1 MRTTLKR
8 GIGRGAAVDGN
19 GRAVLP
25 PAATTPMTLYR
36 QPERAR
42 RTGLQLV
49 GRILLWLLVAVL
61 VVAAGL
67 LGGAYLYFH
76 EQVKAVQ
83 AHTPDVIRAEKG
95 LDIPQAGKPAT
106 ALIVGYDH
114 RAGRESGLPS
124 RSDTVMLVRA
134 DPIDKTVS
142 MMSLPRDVLVPI
154 YCRPG
159 QPVTTDRINSAYE
172 RCGTRGTLET
182 VKALT
187 GLSVNYLITVNF
199 RGFKQVVD
207 KLGGVW
213 IDVDRRYFNDNAGLT
228 TGYNTY
234 ATINLQP
241 GYQRLGGSDALD
253 YVRYRHT
260 DSDLYRVARQ
270 QAFVK
275 AFKEQV
281 SSSFSIWKVPKL
293 VHAITSN
300 LEVGQAGNRQ
310 ISGKTIKSYAFFLY
324 GLPSGHFFQPK
335 IANLQPAGPF
345 NAELSAPPGAVEQA
359 VREFTNPD
367 VEAPGKAT
375 AQALGTKFRS
385 HAVKP
390 SQISLV
396 FLNGNGKPGSA
407 SNASFELAK
416 RHYRGVVP
424 PDPQDRNAPRYD
436 YKHTIVFYD
445 PNKKLALQG
454 ARRVAGLFSDAVI
467 AEIPPSL
474 RPHQV
479 PALLI
484 VVVGASFDG
493 TFRTQSAVDQT
504 PKKEPPAVVS
514 NPGASLPLVRSVQKK
529 VPFRLEYPLLLER
542 SSSPSSTVPVRS
554 YWIANGHKAVRLV
567 YTTNTDGDYWGIEE
581 TDWADAPVLQEP
593 NFKHRIKGREFSFY
607 YSGPNLHMIV
617 LRERGATYW
626 VVNTLLDKLSNET
639 MLAIA
644 KSLRPLGK

>member
-8 GIGRGAAVDGN
+8 GIGRGAGVDGN

-36 QPERAR
+36 QPDRR
-42 RTGLQLV
+42 QRTGLQLV
-49 GRILLWLLVAVL
+49 GRILLWLLIAVL

-95 LDIPQAGKPAT
+95 LDVPQAGKPAT
-106 ALIVGYDH
+106 ALIIGYDH
-114 RAGRESGLPS
+114 RAGQESNLPS
-124 RSDTVMLVRA
+124 RSDTIMLVRA

-142 MMSLPRDVLVPI
+142 LMSLPRDLLVPI

-213 IDVDRRYFNDNAGLT
+213 IDVDRRYFNDNGGRT
-228 TGYNTY
+228 YNTY

-241 GYQRLGGSDALD
+241 GYQRLDGSDALD
-253 YVRYRHT
+253 FVRYRHT

-281 SSSFSIWKVPKL
+281 SSSFSIGKIPKL

-300 LEVGQAGNRQ
+300 VEVGQSGNRQ
-310 ISGKTIKSYAFFLY
+310 ISGKTILSYAFFLY

-335 IANLQPAGPF
+335 VENLQPAGPF
-345 NAELSAPPGAVEQA
+345 NAELAAPPGTVAQA
-359 VREFTNPD
+359 VQQFSNPD
-367 VEAPGKAT
+367 VEAAGKAT

-385 HAVKP
+385 HALKP
-390 SQISLV
+390 SKVSLV
-396 FLNGNGKPGSA
+396 VLNGNGQPGSA
-407 SNASFELAK
+407 ANASFELAK
-416 RHYRGVVP
+416 RHFRVVVP

-445 PNKKLALQG
+445 PHKKLALAG
-454 ARRVAGLFSDAVI
+454 ARRVAALFSDAVI
-467 AEIPPSL
+467 AEIPSTL
-474 RPHQV
+474 RSHQFR
-479 PALLI
+479 AMLI

-493 TFRTQSAVDQT
+493 TFAQSAPDQT
-504 PKKEPPAVVS
+504 PKKEPPAVYS
-514 NPGASLPLVRSVQKK
+514 NPGASLPLVRSIRRK
-529 VPFRLEYPLLLER
+529 VPFRLEYPLLLEKT
-542 SSSPSSTVPVRS
+542 SSPSTLEPVRA
-554 YWIANGHKAVRLV
+554 YTIAKGHKAVRLV
-567 YTTNTDGDYWGIEE
+567 YSTNTVGDYWGIEE
-581 TDWADAPVLQEP
+581 TDWTDAPALQEP
-593 NFKHRIKGREFSFY
+593 NFKHRIKGREFFFY

-617 LRERGATYW
+617 LREHGATYW
-626 VVNTLLDKLSNET
+626 VTNSLLDRLSNET

>member
-8 GIGRGAAVDGN
+8 GIGRGAGVDGN

-25 PAATTPMTLYR
+25 PATRTPMTLYR
-36 QPERAR
+36 QPARTR
-42 RTGLQLV
+42 RTGLQLM

-114 RAGRESGLPS
+114 RAGPESGLPS

-142 MMSLPRDVLVPI
+142 MMSLPRDLLVPI

-228 TGYNTY
+228 PGYSTY
-234 ATINLQP
+234 ATINLKP
-241 GYQRLGGSDALD
+241 GYQRLSGSDALD
-253 YVRYRHT
+253 FVRYRHT

-270 QAFVK
+270 QEFVK

-281 SSSFSIWKVPKL
+281 SQSFSVDRLPKL
-293 VHAITSN
+293 IHAVTSN
-300 LEVGQAGNRQ
+300 VQVGQSGNRAV
-310 ISGKTIKSYAFFLY
+310 SGTTILSYALFLY
-324 GLPSGHFFQPK
+324 RLPSGHFFQPK
-335 IANLQPAGPF
+335 IENLQPAGPY

-359 VREFTNPD
+359 VGEFKNPD
-367 VEAPGKAT
+367 VEAPGKAS

-385 HAVKP
+385 SAP
-390 SQISLV
+390 RPRQISLV
-396 FLNGNGKPGSA
+396 VLNGNGQPGSA
-407 SNASFELAK
+407 ANASFELAK
-416 RHYRGVVP
+416 RHYRVVVP

-445 PNKKLALQG
+445 PHEKLALAG
-454 ARRVAGLFSDAVI
+454 ARRVARLFSDAVI

-474 RPHQV
+474 RGYQFRAMLV
-479 PALLI
+479 

-493 TFRTQSAVDQT
+493 TFAASVPDQT
-504 PKKEPPAVVS
+504 PKKEPPAVYS
-514 NPGASLPLVRSVQKK
+514 NPGASLPLVRSVRHK
-529 VPFRLEYPLLLER
+529 VPFRLQYPLLLEKT
-542 SSSPSSTVPVRS
+542 SSPSTLEPVRA
-554 YWIANGHKAVRLV
+554 YTIAKGHKAVRLV
-567 YTTNTDGDYWGIEE
+567 YSTSTLGDYWGIEE
-581 TDWADAPVLQEP
+581 TDWTDAPVLREP
-593 NFKHRIKGREFSFY
+593 NFKHRIKGREFDFY
-607 YSGPNLHMIV
+607 YSGPNLHMVV
-617 LRERGATYW
+617 LRRGAASYW
-626 VVNTLLDKLSNET
+626 VVNTLLDSLSNET

-644 KSLRPLGK
+644 KSLRPLGR

>member
-8 GIGRGAAVDGN
+8 GIGRGAGVDGN

-25 PAATTPMTLYR
+25 PATTTPMTLYR
-36 QPERAR
+36 QPERGR

-49 GRILLWLLVAVL
+49 GRILLWLLIAVL

-114 RAGRESGLPS
+114 RAGQESALPS
-124 RSDTVMLVRA
+124 RSDTIMLVRA

-142 MMSLPRDVLVPI
+142 LMSLPRDLLVPI

-228 TGYNTY
+228 SGYSTY

-241 GYQRLGGSDALD
+241 GYQRLNGSDALD
-253 YVRYRHT
+253 FVRYRHT

-281 SSSFSIWKVPKL
+281 SSSFSLTKIPKL

-300 LEVGQAGNRQ
+300 VEVGQSGNRQ
-310 ISGKTIKSYAFFLY
+310 ISGKTILSYAYFLY

-335 IANLQPAGPF
+335 VENLQPAGPF
-345 NAELSAPPGAVEQA
+345 NAELSAPPGAVSQA
-359 VREFTNPD
+359 VQEFSNPD
-367 VEAPGKAT
+367 VEAAGKAT

-385 HAVKP
+385 HALKP
-390 SQISLV
+390 SKISLV
-396 FLNGNGKPGSA
+396 VLNGNGQPGSA
-407 SNASFELAK
+407 ANASFELAK
-416 RHYRGVVP
+416 RHFRVVVP

-445 PNKKLALQG
+445 PHKKLALAG
-454 ARRVAGLFSDAVI
+454 ARRVAALFSDAVI
-467 AEIPPSL
+467 AEIPPTL
-474 RPHQV
+474 RSHQFR
-479 PALLI
+479 AMLI

-493 TFRTQSAVDQT
+493 TFRQSTPDQT
-504 PKKEPPAVVS
+504 PKKEPPAVMS
-514 NPGASLPLVRSVQKK
+514 NPGASVPLVRSVRRK
-529 VPFRLEYPLLLER
+529 VPFRLEYPLLLEKT
-542 SSSPSSTVPVRS
+542 SSPSTLEPVRA
-554 YWIANGHKAVRLV
+554 YTIAKGHKAVRLI
-567 YTTNTDGDYWGIEE
+567 YSTNTVGDYWGIEE
-581 TDWADAPVLQEP
+581 TNWTDAPVLQEP

-617 LRERGATYW
+617 LREHGATYW
-626 VVNTLLDKLSNET
+626 VVNSLLDKLSNET

>member
-8 GIGRGAAVDGN
+8 GIGRGAGADGN
-19 GRAVLP
+19 GRAARP

-36 QPERAR
+36 QPERRR
-42 RTGLQLV
+42 RTGLQLL
-49 GRILLWLLVAVL
+49 GRILLWLLIAVL

-95 LDIPQAGKPAT
+95 LDVPVAGRPAT

-114 RAGRESGLPS
+114 RAGPESSLPS
-124 RSDTVMLVRA
+124 RSDTIMLVRA

-142 MMSLPRDVLVPI
+142 LMSLPRDLLVPI

-182 VKALT
+182 VKELT

-241 GYQRLGGSDALD
+241 GYQRLDGSDALD
-253 YVRYRHT
+253 FVRYRHT

-275 AFKEQV
+275 SFKEQV
-281 SSSFSIWKVPKL
+281 SQSFSIKKVPKL

-300 LEVGQAGNRQ
+300 IEVGQAGNRE
-310 ISGKTIKSYAFFLY
+310 ISGKTVLSYAFFLY
-324 GLPSGHFFQPK
+324 GLPNGHFFQPK
-335 IANLQPAGPF
+335 VENLQPAGPF
-345 NAELSAPPGAVEQA
+345 NAELQAPSGAVEQA

-375 AQALGTKFRS
+375 AQALGTTFRS

-396 FLNGNGKPGSA
+396 VLNGNGKLGSA
-407 SNASFELAK
+407 ANASFELTK
-416 RHYRGVVP
+416 RHYRVVVP
-424 PDPQDRNAPRYD
+424 PDRADRNAPRYD
-436 YKHTIVFYD
+436 YKHTVVFYD
-445 PNKKLALQG
+445 PHKKLAQQG
-454 ARRVAGLFSDAVI
+454 ARRVARLFGDAAI
-467 AEIPPSL
+467 APLTAAL
-474 RPHQV
+474 RPHQFRAMLV
-479 PALLI
+479 

-493 TFRTQSAVDQT
+493 TFATQSTVDQT
-504 PKKEPPAVVS
+504 PKKEPPAVYS
-514 NPGASLPLVRSVQKK
+514 NPGVSVPLVRSVQRK
-529 VPFRLEYPLLLER
+529 VPFRLEYPLLLEK
-542 SSSPSSTVPVRS
+542 SSSPSTLEPVRS

-567 YTTNTDGDYWGIEE
+567 YTTKTLGDYRAIEE
-581 TDWADAPVLQEP
+581 TDWTDAP
-593 NFKHRIKGREFSFY
+593 
-607 YSGPNLHMIV
+607 
-617 LRERGATYW
+617 
-626 VVNTLLDKLSNET
+626 D
-639 MLAIA
+639 
-644 KSLRPLGK
+644 

>member
-8 GIGRGAAVDGN
+8 GIGRGAGVDGN

-36 QPERAR
+36 QPERRR

-49 GRILLWLLVAVL
+49 GRILLWLLIAGL

-95 LDIPQAGKPAT
+95 LDVPQAGKPAT

-114 RAGRESGLPS
+114 RAGQESNLPS
-124 RSDTVMLVRA
+124 RSDTIMLVRA

-142 MMSLPRDVLVPI
+142 LLSFPRDLLVPI
-154 YCRPG
+154 HCPG
-159 QPVTTDRINSAYE
+159 QPVTVDRINAAYE
-172 RCGTRGTLET
+172 RCKTRGTLET

-187 GLSVNYLITVNF
+187 GLSVNYLVTVNF

-228 TGYNTY
+228 SGYSTY

-241 GYQRLGGSDALD
+241 GYQRLNGSNALD
-253 YVRYRHT
+253 FVRYRHT

-281 SSSFSIWKVPKL
+281 SSSFSIGKIPKL
-293 VHAITSN
+293 VHAVTSN
-300 LEVGQAGNRQ
+300 VEVGQSGNRQ
-310 ISGKTIKSYAFFLY
+310 ISGKTILSYAFFLY

-335 IANLQPAGPF
+335 LDNLQPAGPF
-345 NAELSAPPGAVEQA
+345 NAELQALPGTVEQA
-359 VREFTNPD
+359 VRAFSSPD

-375 AQALGTKFRS
+375 AQALGTKFHS
-385 HAVKP
+385 QALKP
-390 SQISLV
+390 SKISLV
-396 FLNGNGKPGSA
+396 VLNGNGRPGSGA
-407 SNASFELAK
+407 NASFELAK
-416 RHYRGVVP
+416 RHYRVVVP

-445 PNKKLALQG
+445 PHEKLAQQG
-454 ARRVAGLFSDAVI
+454 ARRVAGVFGDAVI
-467 AEIPPSL
+467 AAIPPTL
-474 RPHQV
+474 RSRQFHAMLV
-479 PALLI
+479 

-493 TFRTQSAVDQT
+493 TFAQSAPDQT
-504 PKKEPPAVVS
+504 PKKEPPSVVS
-514 NPGASLPLVRSVQKK
+514 NPGASLPLVRSVRRK
-529 VPFRLEYPLLLER
+529 VPFRLEYPLLLEKTSAPT
-542 SSSPSSTVPVRS
+542 SSEPVRA
-554 YWIANGHKAVRLV
+554 YTIAGGHKAIRLV
-567 YTTNTDGDYWGIEE
+567 YSTNTVGDYWGIEE
-581 TDWADAPVLQEP
+581 TDWTGAPILQEP
-593 NFKHRIKGREFSFY
+593 NFKHRIKGREFDFY

-617 LRERGATYW
+617 LREHGATYW
-626 VVNTLLDKLSNET
+626 VENSLLDRLSNET

>member
-8 GIGRGAAVDGN
+8 GIGRGAGFDGN

-36 QPERAR
+36 QPERRR

-49 GRILLWLLVAVL
+49 GRILLWLLIAAL

-114 RAGRESGLPS
+114 RAGQESSLPS
-124 RSDTVMLVRA
+124 RSDTIMLVRA

-142 MMSLPRDVLVPI
+142 LMSLPRDLLVPI

-213 IDVDRRYFNDNAGLT
+213 IDVDRRYFNDNGGRT
-228 TGYNTY
+228 YNTY

-241 GYQRLGGSDALD
+241 GYQRLNGSDALD
-253 YVRYRHT
+253 FVRYRHT

-281 SSSFSIWKVPKL
+281 SASFSIWKVPKL

-300 LEVGQAGNRQ
+300 VEVGQAGNRQ
-310 ISGKTIKSYAFFLY
+310 VSGTTIKSYAFFLY

-335 IANLQPAGPF
+335 IENLQPAGPF
-345 NAELSAPPGAVEQA
+345 NAELQAPPGAVAQA
-359 VREFTNPD
+359 VQQFSNPD
-367 VEAPGKAT
+367 VEAAGKAT

-385 HAVKP
+385 HALKP
-390 SQISLV
+390 SRISLV
-396 FLNGNGKPGSA
+396 VLNGNGRPGSA
-407 SNASFELAK
+407 ANASAELAK
-416 RHYRGVVP
+416 RRFRVVVP
-424 PDPQDRNAPRYD
+424 PDPHDRNAPRYD
-436 YKHTIVFYD
+436 YKHTVVFYD
-445 PNKKLALQG
+445 PHKKLALAG

-467 AEIPPSL
+467 AEIPPTL
-474 RPHQV
+474 RGYQFR
-479 PALLI
+479 AMLI
-484 VVVGASFDG
+484 VVLGASFDG
-493 TFRTQSAVDQT
+493 AFAQSATDQT
-504 PKKEPPAVVS
+504 PKKEPPAVYS
-514 NPGASLPLVRSVQKK
+514 NPGASLPLVRSVRRK
-529 VPFRLEYPLLLER
+529 VPFRLEYPLLLEKT
-542 SSSPSSTVPVRS
+542 SSPSTLAPVRA
-554 YWIANGHKAVRLV
+554 YTIAKGHKAVRLV
-567 YTTNTDGDYWGIEE
+567 YSTNTVGDYWGIEE
-581 TDWADAPVLQEP
+581 TNWTDAPVLREP
-593 NFKHRIKGREFSFY
+593 NFKHRIKGREFDFY

-617 LRERGATYW
+617 LRDHGATYW
-626 VVNTLLDKLSNET
+626 VTNTLLDKLSNET

>member
-8 GIGRGAAVDGN
+8 GIGRGAGVDGN

-25 PAATTPMTLYR
+25 PATTTPMTLYR
-36 QPERAR
+36 QPERR
-42 RTGLQLV
+42 HRTGLQLV
-49 GRILLWLLVAVL
+49 GRILLWLLIAVL

-95 LDIPQAGKPAT
+95 LDVPQAGKPAT

-114 RAGRESGLPS
+114 RAGEESNLPS
-124 RSDTVMLVRA
+124 RSDT
-134 DPIDKTVS
+134 I
-142 MMSLPRDVLVPI
+142 
-154 YCRPG
+154 
-159 QPVTTDRINSAYE
+159 
-172 RCGTRGTLET
+172 
-182 VKALT
+182 
-187 GLSVNYLITVNF
+187 
-199 RGFKQVVD
+199 

-213 IDVDRRYFNDNAGLT
+213 VDVDRRYFNNNAGLT
-228 TGYNTY
+228 TGYSTY

-253 YVRYRHT
+253 FVRYRHT

-281 SSSFSIWKVPKL
+281 SSSFSLKKVPKL

-300 LEVGQAGNRQ
+300 VEVGQSGNRQ
-310 ISGKTIKSYAFFLY
+310 ISGKTILSYAYFLY
-324 GLPSGHFFQPK
+324 SLPSGHFFQPK
-335 IANLQPAGPF
+335 VENLQQAGPF
-345 NAELSAPPGAVEQA
+345 NAELQAPPGAVAQA
-359 VREFTNPD
+359 VQQFQNPD
-367 VEAPGKAT
+367 VEAAGKAT
-375 AQALGTKFRS
+375 AQALGAKFRS
-385 HAVKP
+385 HALKP
-390 SQISLV
+390 SRISLV
-396 FLNGNGKPGSA
+396 VLNGNGRPGSGA
-407 SNASFELAK
+407 NASFELAK
-416 RHYRGVVP
+416 RHFRVVVP
-424 PDPQDRNAPRYD
+424 PDPADRNAPRYD

-445 PNKKLALQG
+445 PHKKLALAG

-474 RPHQV
+474 RSHQFR
-479 PALLI
+479 AMLI

-493 TFRTQSAVDQT
+493 TFATRSAIDQT
-504 PKKEPPAVVS
+504 PKKEPPAVAS
-514 NPGASLPLVRSVQKK
+514 NPGASLPLVRSVRRK
-529 VPFRLEYPLLLER
+529 VPFRLEYPLLLEKT
-542 SSSPSSTVPVRS
+542 SAPSSLEPVRVYRIS
-554 YWIANGHKAVRLV
+554 GDHKAVRLV
-567 YTTNTDGDYWGIEE
+567 YTTNTVGDYWGIEE
-581 TDWADAPVLQEP
+581 TDWPDAPALQQP

-617 LRERGATYW
+617 RREHGAAYW
-626 VVNTLLDKLSNET
+626 VVNSLLDKLSNET

>member
-8 GIGRGAAVDGN
+8 GIGRGAGVDGN

-36 QPERAR
+36 QPERRR
-42 RTGLQLV
+42 RTRLQLV
-49 GRILLWLLVAVL
+49 GRILLWLLIAVL

-95 LDIPQAGKPAT
+95 LDVPQAGKPAT
-106 ALIVGYDH
+106 ALIIGYDH
-114 RAGRESGLPS
+114 RAGQESNLPS
-124 RSDTVMLVRA
+124 RSDTIMLVRA

-142 MMSLPRDVLVPI
+142 LMSLPRDLLVPI

-213 IDVDRRYFNDNAGLT
+213 IDVDRRYFNDNGGRT
-228 TGYNTY
+228 YNTY

-241 GYQRLGGSDALD
+241 GYQRLNGSDALD
-253 YVRYRHT
+253 FVRYRHT

-281 SSSFSIWKVPKL
+281 SSSFSLKKVPKL

-300 LEVGQAGNRQ
+300 VEVGQSGNRQ
-310 ISGKTIKSYAFFLY
+310 ISGRTILSYAFFLY

-335 IANLQPAGPF
+335 VDNLQPAGPF
-345 NAELSAPPGAVEQA
+345 NAELAAPPGAVAQA
-359 VREFTNPD
+359 VQQFSNPD
-367 VEAPGKAT
+367 VEAAGKAT

-385 HAVKP
+385 HALKP
-390 SQISLV
+390 SRISLV
-396 FLNGNGKPGSA
+396 VLNGNGRPGSA
-407 SNASFELAK
+407 ANASFELAK
-416 RHYRGVVP
+416 RHFRVVVP

-445 PNKKLALQG
+445 PHKKLALAG

-467 AEIPPSL
+467 AEIPPSV
-474 RPHQV
+474 RSHQFR
-479 PALLI
+479 AMLI

-493 TFRTQSAVDQT
+493 TFAQSAAAQL
-504 PKKEPPAVVS
+504 PKKEPPAVYS
-514 NPGASLPLVRSVQKK
+514 NPGASLELVRSVRRK
-529 VPFRLEYPLLLER
+529 VPFRLEYPLLLEKT
-542 SSSPSSTVPVRS
+542 SSPSTLEPVRA
-554 YWIANGHKAVRLV
+554 YTIAKGHKAVRLI
-567 YTTNTDGDYWGIEE
+567 YSTNTVGDYWGIEE
-581 TDWADAPVLQEP
+581 TDWTDAPVLQEP

-617 LRERGATYW
+617 LREHGATYW
-626 VVNTLLDKLSNET
+626 VVNSLLDRLSNET

>member
-8 GIGRGAAVDGN
+8 GIGRGAGVDGN
-19 GRAVLP
+19 GRAFLP
-25 PAATTPMTLYR
+25 PAALTPMTLYR
-36 QPERAR
+36 QPERTR

-49 GRILLWLLVAVL
+49 GRILLWLLIAVL

-83 AHTPDVIRAEKG
+83 AHTPELIRAERG
-95 LDIPQAGKPAT
+95 LDVTEAGKPAT

-114 RAGRESGLPS
+114 RAGPESGLPS
-124 RSDTVMLVRA
+124 RSDTMMLVRA

-142 MMSLPRDVLVPI
+142 MMSLPRDLLVPI

-228 TGYNTY
+228 PGYNTY
-234 ATINLQP
+234 ATIDLKP
-241 GYQRLGGSDALD
+241 GYQRLSGSQALD
-253 YVRYRHT
+253 FVRYRHT

-281 SSSFSIWKVPKL
+281 SASFSIWKLPKL

-300 LEVGQAGNRQ
+300 VEVGQAGNRKV
-310 ISGKTIKSYAFFLY
+310 SGQTIKSYAFFLY

-335 IANLQPAGPF
+335 VENLQQAGPF
-345 NAELSAPPGAVEQA
+345 NAELAAPPGAVAQA
-359 VREFTNPD
+359 VQQFSNPD
-367 VEAPGKAT
+367 VEAAGKAT

-385 HAVKP
+385 HALKP
-390 SQISLV
+390 SKISLV
-396 FLNGNGKPGSA
+396 VLNGNGRPGSA
-407 SNASFELAK
+407 ANASFELAK
-416 RHYRGVVP
+416 RHFRVVVP
-424 PDPQDRNAPRYD
+424 PDPADRNAPRYD

-445 PNKKLALQG
+445 PHKKLALAG
-454 ARRVAGLFSDAVI
+454 ARRVAALFSDAVI
-467 AEIPPSL
+467 AEIPSTL
-474 RPHQV
+474 RGYQFRAMLV
-479 PALLI
+479 

-493 TFRTQSAVDQT
+493 TFAQKASDQT
-504 PKKEPPAVVS
+504 PKKEPPAVYS
-514 NPGASLPLVRSVQKK
+514 NPGASLPLVRSVRRK
-529 VPFRLEYPLLLER
+529 VPFRLEYPLLLEKT
-542 SSSPSSTVPVRS
+542 STPDRTEPVRS
-554 YWIANGHKAVRLV
+554 YRIAKGHKAVRLV
-567 YTTNTDGDYWGIEE
+567 YRTGTVGDYWGIEE
-581 TDWADAPVLQEP
+581 TDWTDAPVLQEP
-593 NFKHRIKGREFSFY
+593 NFKHRIKGREFDFY
-607 YSGPNLHMIV
+607 YSGPNLHMVV
-617 LRERGATYW
+617 LRDHGATYW
-626 VVNTLLDKLSNET
+626 VTNTLLDSLSNET

-644 KSLRPLGK
+644 KS

>member
-8 GIGRGAAVDGN
+8 GIGRGAGVDGN
-19 GRAVLP
+19 GRVVLP

-36 QPERAR
+36 QPERRR
-42 RTGLQLV
+42 RTSLQLV
-49 GRILLWLLVAVL
+49 GRILLWLLIAVL

-95 LDIPQAGKPAT
+95 LDVPVAGRPAT

-114 RAGRESGLPS
+114 RAGPESALPS
-124 RSDTVMLVRA
+124 RSDTIMLVRA

-142 MMSLPRDVLVPI
+142 LMSLPRDLLVPI

-241 GYQRLGGSDALD
+241 GYQRLNGSDALD
-253 YVRYRHT
+253 FVRYRHT

-281 SSSFSIWKVPKL
+281 SSSFSLKKIPKL

-300 LEVGQAGNRQ
+300 VEVGQSGNRQ
-310 ISGKTIKSYAFFLY
+310 ISGKTILSYAFFLY

-335 IANLQPAGPF
+335 IENLQPAGPF
-345 NAELSAPPGAVEQA
+345 NAELSAPPGAVAQA
-359 VREFTNPD
+359 MREFTSPD

-390 SQISLV
+390 RQISLV
-396 FLNGNGKPGSA
+396 VLNGNGKPGSA
-407 SNASFELAK
+407 ANASFEFAK
-416 RHYRGVVP
+416 RHYRVVVP

-445 PNKKLALQG
+445 PHKKLALQG
-454 ARRVAGLFSDAVI
+454 ARRVAGLFADAVI

-474 RPHQV
+474 RAHQFR
-479 PALLI
+479 AMLI

-493 TFRTQSAVDQT
+493 TFATRSAIDQT

-514 NPGASLPLVRSVQKK
+514 NPGASLPLVRSVQRK
-529 VPFRLEYPLLLER
+529 VPFRLEYPTLLEKT
-542 SSSPSSTVPVRS
+542 SSPSTLEPVRS

-567 YTTNTDGDYWGIEE
+567 YTTNTVGDYWGIEE
-581 TDWADAPVLQEP
+581 TDWTDAPVLQEP

>member
-8 GIGRGAAVDGN
+8 GIGRGAGVDGN

-25 PAATTPMTLYR
+25 PAATTPMSLYR
-36 QPERAR
+36 QPERRR

-49 GRILLWLLVAVL
+49 GRILLWLLIAVL

-95 LDIPQAGKPAT
+95 LDVPQAGKPAT

-114 RAGRESGLPS
+114 RAGQESNLPS
-124 RSDTVMLVRA
+124 RSDTIMLVRA

-142 MMSLPRDVLVPI
+142 LLSFPRDLLVPI
-154 YCRPG
+154 HCPG

-207 KLGGVW
+207 KLGGMW
-213 IDVDRRYFNDNAGLT
+213 IDVDRRYFNDNGGRT
-228 TGYNTY
+228 YNTY

-241 GYQRLGGSDALD
+241 GYQRLNGSDALD
-253 YVRYRHT
+253 FVRYRHT

-270 QAFVK
+270 QAFVR

-281 SSSFSIWKVPKL
+281 SQSFSIGKIPKL
-293 VHAITSN
+293 VHAVTSN
-300 LEVGQAGNRQ
+300 VEVGQSGNRQ
-310 ISGKTIKSYAFFLY
+310 ISGKTILSYAFFLY

-335 IANLQPAGPF
+335 VENLQPAGPF
-345 NAELSAPPGAVEQA
+345 NAELSAPPGTVEQA
-359 VREFTNPD
+359 VREFANPD

-385 HAVKP
+385 HALRP
-390 SQISLV
+390 SRISLV
-396 FLNGNGKPGSA
+396 VLNGNGRPGSA
-407 SNASFELAK
+407 ANASFELAK
-416 RHYRGVVP
+416 RRYRVIVP
-424 PDPQDRNAPRYD
+424 PDPKDRNAPRYD

-445 PNKKLALQG
+445 PHKKLAQQG
-454 ARRVAGLFSDAVI
+454 ARRVARLFSDAVI
-467 AEIPPSL
+467 AAIPRTL
-474 RPHQV
+474 RSRQFHAMLV
-479 PALLI
+479 

-493 TFRTQSAVDQT
+493 TFAQSAPDQT

-514 NPGASLPLVRSVQKK
+514 NPGASLPLVRSVRRK
-529 VPFRLEYPLLLER
+529 VPFRLEYPLLLEQT
-542 SSSPSSTVPVRS
+542 SSPSTLEPIRA
-554 YWIANGHKAVRLV
+554 YTIAKGHKAVRLV
-567 YTTNTDGDYWGIEE
+567 YSTNTVGDYWGIEE
-581 TDWADAPVLQEP
+581 TDWTGAPILQEP
-593 NFKHRIKGREFSFY
+593 NFKHRIKGREFDFY

-617 LRERGATYW
+617 LREHGATYW
-626 VVNTLLDKLSNET
+626 VENSLLDRLSNET

>member
-8 GIGRGAAVDGN
+8 GIGRGAGVDGN

-25 PAATTPMTLYR
+25 PATKTPMTLYR
-36 QPERAR
+36 QPERRR
-42 RTGLQLV
+42 RTGPQLV
-49 GRILLWLLVAVL
+49 GRILLWLLIAVL

-95 LDIPQAGKPAT
+95 LDVPQAGKPAT
-106 ALIVGYDH
+106 ALIIGYDH
-114 RAGRESGLPS
+114 RAGPESSLPS
-124 RSDTVMLVRA
+124 RSDTIMLVRA

-142 MMSLPRDVLVPI
+142 MMSLPRDLLVPI

-213 IDVDRRYFNDNAGLT
+213 IDVDRRYFNDNGGRT
-228 TGYNTY
+228 YNTY

-241 GYQRLGGSDALD
+241 GYQRLNGSDALD
-253 YVRYRHT
+253 FVRYRHT

-281 SSSFSIWKVPKL
+281 SSSFSLKKIPKL

-300 LEVGQAGNRQ
+300 VEVGQSGNRQ
-310 ISGKTIKSYAFFLY
+310 ISGKTILSYAFFLY

-335 IANLQPAGPF
+335 VENLQPAGPF
-345 NAELSAPPGAVEQA
+345 NAELAAPSGAVAQA
-359 VREFTNPD
+359 VQQFSNPD
-367 VEAPGKAT
+367 VEAAGKAT

-385 HAVKP
+385 HALKP
-390 SQISLV
+390 SKISLV
-396 FLNGNGKPGSA
+396 VLNGNGKPGSGA
-407 SNASFELAK
+407 NASFELAK
-416 RHYRGVVP
+416 RHFRVVVP
-424 PDPQDRNAPRYD
+424 PDPADRNAPRYD
-436 YKHTIVFYD
+436 YKHTVVFYD
-445 PNKKLALQG
+445 PHKKLALAG
-454 ARRVAGLFSDAVI
+454 ARRVARLFSDSVI

-474 RPHQV
+474 RSHQFR
-479 PALLI
+479 AMLI

-493 TFRTQSAVDQT
+493 TFAQSARTQL
-504 PKKEPPAVVS
+504 PKKEPPAVYS
-514 NPGASLPLVRSVQKK
+514 NPGASLPLVRSVRRK
-529 VPFRLEYPLLLER
+529 VPFRLEYPLLLEKT
-542 SSSPSSTVPVRS
+542 SSPSTLEPVRA
-554 YWIANGHKAVRLV
+554 YTIAKGHKAVRLI
-567 YTTNTDGDYWGIEE
+567 YSTNTVGDYWGIEE
-581 TDWADAPVLQEP
+581 TDWTDAPVLQEP

-617 LRERGATYW
+617 LRDHGATYW
-626 VVNTLLDKLSNET
+626 VTNTLLDKLSNET

>member
-8 GIGRGAAVDGN
+8 GIGRGAGVDGN
-19 GRAVLP
+19 GRVVLP
-25 PAATTPMTLYR
+25 PATTTPMTLYR
-36 QPERAR
+36 QPERR
-42 RTGLQLV
+42 RRSGLQLL
-49 GRILLWLLVAVL
+49 GRILLWLLIAVL

-95 LDIPQAGKPAT
+95 LDVPQAGKPAT
-106 ALIVGYDH
+106 ALIIGYDH
-114 RAGRESGLPS
+114 RAGPESALPS
-124 RSDTVMLVRA
+124 RSDTIMLVRA

-142 MMSLPRDVLVPI
+142 LMSLPRDLLVPI

-213 IDVDRRYFNDNAGLT
+213 IDVDRRYFNDNGGRT
-228 TGYNTY
+228 YNTY

-241 GYQRLGGSDALD
+241 GYQRLKGSDALD
-253 YVRYRHT
+253 FVRYRHT

-281 SSSFSIWKVPKL
+281 SSSFSLKKIPKL

-300 LEVGQAGNRQ
+300 VEVGQSGNRQ
-310 ISGKTIKSYAFFLY
+310 ISGKTILSYAFFLY

-335 IANLQPAGPF
+335 VDNLQPAGPF
-345 NAELSAPPGAVEQA
+345 NAELAAPPGAVAQA
-359 VREFTNPD
+359 VQQFSNPD
-367 VEAPGKAT
+367 VEAAGKAT

-385 HAVKP
+385 HALKA
-390 SQISLV
+390 SRISLV
-396 FLNGNGKPGSA
+396 VLNGNGQPGSA
-407 SNASFELAK
+407 ANASFELAK
-416 RHYRGVVP
+416 RHFRVVVP
-424 PDPQDRNAPRYD
+424 PDPADRNAPRYD

-445 PNKKLALQG
+445 PHKKLALAG
-454 ARRVAGLFSDAVI
+454 ARRVAALFSDAVI
-467 AEIPPSL
+467 AEIPPTL
-474 RPHQV
+474 RGYQFR
-479 PALLI
+479 AMLI

-493 TFRTQSAVDQT
+493 TFAQSAPDQT
-504 PKKEPPAVVS
+504 PKKEPPAVYS
-514 NPGASLPLVRSVQKK
+514 NPGASLPLVRSVRHK
-529 VPFRLEYPLLLER
+529 VPFRLEYPLLLEKT
-542 SSSPSSTVPVRS
+542 SSPSTLEPVRA
-554 YWIANGHKAVRLV
+554 YTIAKGHKAVRLI
-567 YTTNTDGDYWGIEE
+567 YSTNTVGDYWGIEE
-581 TDWADAPVLQEP
+581 TDWTDAPVLQEP
-593 NFKHRIKGREFSFY
+593 NFKHRIKGREFDFY

-617 LRERGATYW
+617 LREHGATYW
-626 VVNTLLDKLSNET
+626 VTNTLLDKLSNET

>member
-8 GIGRGAAVDGN
+8 GIGRGAGVDGN

-25 PAATTPMTLYR
+25 PATTTPMTLYR
-36 QPERAR
+36 QPERRR
-42 RTGLQLV
+42 RTGLQLL
-49 GRILLWLLVAVL
+49 GRILLWLLIAVL

-95 LDIPQAGKPAT
+95 LDVPQAGKPAT
-106 ALIVGYDH
+106 ALIIGYDH
-114 RAGRESGLPS
+114 RAGPESSLPS
-124 RSDTVMLVRA
+124 RSDTIMLVRA

-142 MMSLPRDVLVPI
+142 LMSLPRDLLVPI

-159 QPVTTDRINSAYE
+159 QPLTTDRINSAYE
-172 RCGTRGTLET
+172 RCGTRGSLET

-213 IDVDRRYFNDNAGLT
+213 IDVDRRYFNDNGGRT
-228 TGYNTY
+228 YNTY

-241 GYQRLGGSDALD
+241 GYQRLKGSDALD
-253 YVRYRHT
+253 FVRYRHT

-281 SSSFSIWKVPKL
+281 SSSFSLKKIPKL

-300 LEVGQAGNRQ
+300 VEVGQAGNRQ
-310 ISGKTIKSYAFFLY
+310 ISGKTILSYAFFLY

-335 IANLQPAGPF
+335 VENLQPAGPF
-345 NAELSAPPGAVEQA
+345 NAELAAPPGAVAQA
-359 VREFTNPD
+359 VQQFSNPD
-367 VEAPGKAT
+367 VEAAGKAT

-385 HAVKP
+385 HALKP
-390 SQISLV
+390 SKISLV
-396 FLNGNGKPGSA
+396 VLNGNGQPGSA
-407 SNASFELAK
+407 ANASFELAK
-416 RHYRGVVP
+416 RHFRVVVP
-424 PDPQDRNAPRYD
+424 PDPADRNAPRYD

-445 PNKKLALQG
+445 PHKKLALAG
-454 ARRVAGLFSDAVI
+454 ARRVAALFSDAVI
-467 AEIPPSL
+467 AEIPPTL
-474 RPHQV
+474 RGYQFR
-479 PALLI
+479 AMLI

-493 TFRTQSAVDQT
+493 TFAQSAPDQT
-504 PKKEPPAVVS
+504 PKKEPPAVYS
-514 NPGASLPLVRSVQKK
+514 NPGASLPLVRSVRHK
-529 VPFRLEYPLLLER
+529 VPFRLEYPLLLEKT
-542 SSSPSSTVPVRS
+542 SSPSTLEPVRA
-554 YWIANGHKAVRLV
+554 YTIAKGHKAVRLI
-567 YTTNTDGDYWGIEE
+567 YSTNTVGDYWGIEE
-581 TDWADAPVLQEP
+581 TDWTDAPVLQEP

-617 LRERGATYW
+617 LREHGATYW
-626 VVNTLLDKLSNET
+626 VVNSLLDRLSNET

>member
-8 GIGRGAAVDGN
+8 GIGRGAGVNGN
-19 GRAVLP
+19 GRVVLP
-25 PAATTPMTLYR
+25 PAVTTPMTLYR
-36 QPERAR
+36 QPERR
-42 RTGLQLV
+42 GRTGLQLV
-49 GRILLWLLVAVL
+49 GRILLWLLIAVL

-106 ALIVGYDH
+106 ALVVGYDH
-114 RAGRESGLPS
+114 RAGQESSLPS
-124 RSDTVMLVRA
+124 RSDTIMLVRA

-142 MMSLPRDVLVPI
+142 LMSLPRDLLVPI

-159 QPVTTDRINSAYE
+159 QPITTDRINSAYE

-228 TGYNTY
+228 SGYNTY

-241 GYQRLGGSDALD
+241 GYQRLNGSDALD
-253 YVRYRHT
+253 FVRYRHT

-281 SSSFSIWKVPKL
+281 SSSFSLKKIPKL

-300 LEVGQAGNRQ
+300 VEVGQSGNRQ
-310 ISGKTIKSYAFFLY
+310 ISGKTILSYAFFLY

-335 IANLQPAGPF
+335 VENLQPAGPF
-345 NAELSAPPGAVEQA
+345 NAELQAPPGAVSQA
-359 VREFTNPD
+359 VQQFQNPD
-367 VEAPGKAT
+367 VDAAGKAT

-385 HAVKP
+385 HALKP
-390 SQISLV
+390 SRISLV
-396 FLNGNGKPGSA
+396 VLNGNGRLGSA
-407 SNASFELAK
+407 ANASAELAK
-416 RHYRGVVP
+416 RRFRVVVP
-424 PDPQDRNAPRYD
+424 PDPADRNAPRFD
-436 YKHTIVFYD
+436 YKHTVVFYD
-445 PNKKLALQG
+445 PHKKLALAG
-454 ARRVAGLFSDAVI
+454 ARRVAALFSDSVI

-474 RPHQV
+474 RSHQFR
-479 PALLI
+479 ALLI

-493 TFRTQSAVDQT
+493 TFTQSARDQT
-504 PKKEPPAVVS
+504 PKKEPPAVYS
-514 NPGASLPLVRSVQKK
+514 NPGASLSLVRSVRRK
-529 VPFRLEYPLLLER
+529 VPFRLEYPLLLEKT
-542 SSSPSSTVPVRS
+542 SSPSTLEPVRV
-554 YWIANGHKAVRLV
+554 YTIAKGHKAVRLV
-567 YTTNTDGDYWGIEE
+567 YSTNTVGDYWGIEE
-581 TDWADAPVLQEP
+581 TNWTDAPVLQEP

-617 LRERGATYW
+617 LRDHGATYW
-626 VVNTLLDKLSNET
+626 VTNTLLDKLSNET

>member
-8 GIGRGAAVDGN
+8 GIGRGAGVDGN

-25 PAATTPMTLYR
+25 PSATTPMTLYR
-36 QPERAR
+36 QPERKR

-49 GRILLWLLVAVL
+49 GRILLWLLIAVL

-83 AHTPDVIRAEKG
+83 AHTPEVIRAEKG
-95 LDIPQAGKPAT
+95 LDVPQAGKPAT

-114 RAGRESGLPS
+114 RAGQESNLPS
-124 RSDTVMLVRA
+124 RSDTIMLVRA

-142 MMSLPRDVLVPI
+142 LLSFPRDLLVPI
-154 YCRPG
+154 HCPG
-159 QPVTTDRINSAYE
+159 QPVTVDRINSAYE
-172 RCGTRGTLET
+172 RCKTRGTLET

-187 GLSVNYLITVNF
+187 GLSVNYLVTVNF

-213 IDVDRRYFNDNAGLT
+213 IDVDRRYFNDNGGQT
-228 TGYNTY
+228 YNTY

-241 GYQRLGGSDALD
+241 GYQRLNGSDALD
-253 YVRYRHT
+253 FVRYRHT

-275 AFKEQV
+275 AFKDQV
-281 SSSFSIWKVPKL
+281 SQSFSIKKVPKL

-300 LEVGQAGNRQ
+300 VEVGQSGNRQ
-310 ISGKTIKSYAFFLY
+310 ISGKTILSYAFFLY
-324 GLPSGHFFQPK
+324 GLPAGHFFQPK
-335 IANLQPAGPF
+335 VENLQPAGPF
-345 NAELSAPPGAVEQA
+345 NAELSAPPGTVEQA
-359 VREFTNPD
+359 VRQFANPD

-375 AQALGTKFRS
+375 ARALGTKFRS
-385 HAVKP
+385 HALKP
-390 SQISLV
+390 SRISLV
-396 FLNGNGKPGSA
+396 VLNGNGRPGSGA
-407 SNASFELAK
+407 NASFELAK
-416 RHYRGVVP
+416 RHYRVIVP
-424 PDPQDRNAPRYD
+424 PDPKDRNAPRYD

-445 PNKKLALQG
+445 PQNKLAQQG
-454 ARRVAGLFSDAVI
+454 ARRVARLFSDAVI
-467 AEIPPSL
+467 AALPATL
-474 RPHQV
+474 RSHQFRAMLV
-479 PALLI
+479 
-484 VVVGASFDG
+484 VVVGAQG
-493 TFRTQSAVDQT
+493 AVDQT
-504 PKKEPPAVVS
+504 PKKEPPAVVG
-514 NPGASLPLVRSVQKK
+514 NPSASLPLVRSVRRK
-529 VPFRLEYPLLLER
+529 VPFRLEYPTLLEKT
-542 SSSPSSTVPVRS
+542 SSPSSLEPVRS

-567 YTTNTDGDYWGIEE
+567 YSTNTVGDYWGIEE
-581 TDWADAPVLQEP
+581 TDWTDAPILQEP
-593 NFKHRIKGREFSFY
+593 NFKHRIKGREFDFY

-617 LRERGATYW
+617 LREHGATYW
-626 VVNTLLDKLSNET
+626 VENSLLDRLSNET

>member
-8 GIGRGAAVDGN
+8 GIGRGAGVDGN

-36 QPERAR
+36 QPERRR
-42 RTGLQLV
+42 RTRLQLV
-49 GRILLWLLVAVL
+49 GRILLWLLIAVL

-95 LDIPQAGKPAT
+95 LDVPQAGKPAT
-106 ALIVGYDH
+106 ALIIGYDH
-114 RAGRESGLPS
+114 RAGQESNLPS
-124 RSDTVMLVRA
+124 RSDTIMLVRA

-142 MMSLPRDVLVPI
+142 LMSLPRDLLVPI

-213 IDVDRRYFNDNAGLT
+213 IDVDRRYFNDNGGRT
-228 TGYNTY
+228 YNTY

-241 GYQRLGGSDALD
+241 GYQRLNGSDALD
-253 YVRYRHT
+253 FVRYRHT

-281 SSSFSIWKVPKL
+281 SSSFSLKKVPKL

-300 LEVGQAGNRQ
+300 VEVGQSGNRQ
-310 ISGKTIKSYAFFLY
+310 ISGRTILSYAFFLY

-335 IANLQPAGPF
+335 VDNLQPAGPF
-345 NAELSAPPGAVEQA
+345 NAELAAPPGAVAQA
-359 VREFTNPD
+359 VQQFSNPD
-367 VEAPGKAT
+367 VEAAGKAT

-385 HAVKP
+385 HALKP
-390 SQISLV
+390 SRISLV
-396 FLNGNGKPGSA
+396 VLNGNGRPGSA
-407 SNASFELAK
+407 ANASFELAK
-416 RHYRGVVP
+416 RHFRVVVP

-445 PNKKLALQG
+445 PHKKLALAG

-474 RPHQV
+474 RSRQFR
-479 PALLI
+479 AMLI

-493 TFRTQSAVDQT
+493 TFAQSAAAQL
-504 PKKEPPAVVS
+504 PKKEPPAVYS
-514 NPGASLPLVRSVQKK
+514 NPGASLPLVRSVRRK
-529 VPFRLEYPLLLER
+529 VPFRLEYPLLLEKT
-542 SSSPSSTVPVRS
+542 SSPSTLEPVRG
-554 YWIANGHKAVRLV
+554 YTIAKGHKAVRLI
-567 YTTNTDGDYWGIEE
+567 YSTNTVGDYWGIEE
-581 TDWADAPVLQEP
+581 TDWTDAPVLQEP

-617 LRERGATYW
+617 LREHGATYW
-626 VVNTLLDKLSNET
+626 VVNSLLDRLSNET

>member
-8 GIGRGAAVDGN
+8 GIGRGAGFDGN

-25 PAATTPMTLYR
+25 PATTTPMTLYR
-36 QPERAR
+36 QPERR
-42 RTGLQLV
+42 GRTGLQLV
-49 GRILLWLLVAVL
+49 GRILLWLLIAVL
-61 VVAAGL
+61 VVAVGL

-83 AHTPDVIRAEKG
+83 AHSPDVIRAEKG
-95 LDIPQAGKPAT
+95 LDITQAGKPAT

-114 RAGRESGLPS
+114 RAGQESSLPS
-124 RSDTVMLVRA
+124 RSDTIMLVRA

-142 MMSLPRDVLVPI
+142 LMSLPRDLLVPI

-159 QPVTTDRINSAYE
+159 QPITTDRINSAYE

-228 TGYNTY
+228 SGYNTY

-241 GYQRLGGSDALD
+241 GYQRLKGSDALD
-253 YVRYRHT
+253 FVRYRHT

-281 SSSFSIWKVPKL
+281 SASFSFKKVPKL
-293 VHAITSN
+293 VHAISSN
-300 LEVGQAGNRQ
+300 VEVGQSGNRAV
-310 ISGKTIKSYAFFLY
+310 SFHTIVSYAYFLY

-335 IANLQPAGPF
+335 VENLLQAGPF
-345 NAELSAPPGAVEQA
+345 NAELAAPPGAVAQA
-359 VREFTNPD
+359 VQQFQNPD
-367 VEAPGKAT
+367 VEAAGKAT

-385 HAVKP
+385 HALKP
-390 SQISLV
+390 SKISLV
-396 FLNGNGKPGSA
+396 VLNGNGRPGSA
-407 SNASFELAK
+407 ANASFELAK
-416 RHYRGVVP
+416 RHFRVVVP
-424 PDPQDRNAPRYD
+424 PDPADRNAPRYD
-436 YKHTIVFYD
+436 YKHTVVFYD
-445 PNKKLALQG
+445 PHNKLGLAG

-474 RPHQV
+474 RGYQFR
-479 PALLI
+479 AMLI
-484 VVVGASFDG
+484 VVVGTSFDG
-493 TFRTQSAVDQT
+493 TFAQSGPDQT
-504 PKKEPPAVVS
+504 PKKEPPAVYS
-514 NPGASLPLVRSVQKK
+514 NPGASLPLVRSVRRK
-529 VPFRLEYPLLLER
+529 VPFRLEYPLLLEK
-542 SSSPSSTVPVRS
+542 SSSPSTLEPVRA
-554 YWIANGHKAVRLV
+554 YTIVKGHKAVRLI
-567 YTTNTDGDYWGIEE
+567 YSTNTTGDYWGIEE
-581 TDWADAPVLQEP
+581 TNWTDAPVLQEP
-593 NFKHRIKGREFSFY
+593 NFKHRIKGREFDFY

-617 LRERGATYW
+617 LREHGATYW
-626 VVNTLLDKLSNET
+626 VVNSLLDKLSNET

>member
-8 GIGRGAAVDGN
+8 GIGRGAGVDGN
-19 GRAVLP
+19 GRVVLP

-36 QPERAR
+36 QPERKR
-42 RTGLQLV
+42 RSGLQLV
-49 GRILLWLLVAVL
+49 GRIVLWLLIAVL

-106 ALIVGYDH
+106 ALIIGYDH
-114 RAGRESGLPS
+114 RAGQESNLPS
-124 RSDTVMLVRA
+124 RSDTIMLVRA

-142 MMSLPRDVLVPI
+142 LMSLPRDLLVPI

-159 QPVTTDRINSAYE
+159 HPVTTDRINSAYE

-213 IDVDRRYFNDNAGLT
+213 IDVDRRYFNDNGGRT
-228 TGYNTY
+228 YNTY

-241 GYQRLGGSDALD
+241 GYQRLDGSDALD
-253 YVRYRHT
+253 FVRYRHT

-281 SSSFSIWKVPKL
+281 SSSFSIGKIPKL

-300 LEVGQAGNRQ
+300 VEVGQSGNRQ
-310 ISGKTIKSYAFFLY
+310 ISGKTILSYAYFLY
-324 GLPSGHFFQPK
+324 SLPSGHFFQPK
-335 IANLQPAGPF
+335 VENLQPAGPF
-345 NAELSAPPGAVEQA
+345 NAELAAPSGAVAQA
-359 VREFTNPD
+359 VQQFSNPD
-367 VEAPGKAT
+367 VEAAGKAT

-385 HAVKP
+385 HALKP
-390 SQISLV
+390 SRISLV
-396 FLNGNGKPGSA
+396 VLNGNGRPGSA
-407 SNASFELAK
+407 ANASFELAK
-416 RHYRGVVP
+416 RHFRVVVP

-436 YKHTIVFYD
+436 YKHTVIFYD
-445 PNKKLALQG
+445 PQKKLALAG
-454 ARRVAGLFSDAVI
+454 ARRVGSLFSDAVI

-474 RPHQV
+474 RSHQFR
-479 PALLI
+479 AMLI

-493 TFRTQSAVDQT
+493 TFAQSAPDQT
-504 PKKEPPAVVS
+504 PKKEPPAVTS
-514 NPGASLPLVRSVQKK
+514 NPGASLPLVRSVRRK
-529 VPFRLEYPLLLER
+529 VPFRLEYPLLLEKT
-542 SSSPSSTVPVRS
+542 SSPSTLEPVRA
-554 YWIANGHKAVRLV
+554 YTIAKGHKAVRLV
-567 YTTNTDGDYWGIEE
+567 YSTNTVGDYWGIEE
-581 TDWADAPVLQEP
+581 TDWTDAPVLQEP
-593 NFKHRIKGREFSFY
+593 NFKHRIRGREFSFY
-607 YSGPNLHMIV
+607 YSGSNLHMIV
-617 LRERGATYW
+617 LREHGATYW
-626 VVNTLLDKLSNET
+626 VENSLLDKLSNET